1 MQGVQGYLKSGAA
14 RLAAYEEYGALGR
27 CPECRGNVSG
37 AGEEVGELVCSACGI
52 VVGRATGTPD
62 GGSSARS
69 VSKRTPLG
77 SYIVADGFGTPT
89 LNGPGFGLGRIN
101 PNIIGRG
108 GPMLTCVGLTNR
120 VGERLALPKS
130 VVENANLTA
139 GRLLPGRNAYGV
151 SIAAI
156 SAYSLLHACRSAG
169 ISHISHR
176 EILRAYADTG
186 HRVGRSQ
193 LMRIGLDSPVRLP
206 HTSIEELVKAVVAR
220 LQSSESVAAHVRR
233 ANLDPREYFTRLLE
247 LAKELAAEV
256 SDLKGFSPRTVA
268 AGSVYLASQAISG
281 KTFTQR
287 EAGEALGMAEY
298 TVREFVCRTRN
309 EKADAAEIQV
319 RPVKSGPPLGGH
331 DR

>member
-14 RLAAYEEYGALGR
+14 RLATYEEYGALGR
-27 CPECRGNVSG
+27 CPECRGNLTS
-37 AGEEVGELVCSACGI
+37 AGEEGGELVCSGCGV
-52 VVGRATGTPD
+52 VVGRATGTPGD
-62 GGSSARS
+62 GSSALS

-77 SYIVADGFGTPT
+77 SYIVADGIGTPS
-89 LNGPGFGLGRIN
+89 LNGPGFGLGKIN

-108 GPMLTCVGLTNR
+108 GPMLTCSGLTNR
-120 VGERLALPKS
+120 VAERLALPKC

-139 GRLLPGRNAYGV
+139 GRLLPGRKAYGA
-151 SIAAI
+151 SIPAI

-176 EILRAYADTG
+176 EILRAYADAG

-206 HTSIEELVKAVVAR
+206 HANTQELVKAVVGR
-220 LQSSESVAAHVRR
+220 LQSSESVASHLRR
-233 ANLDPREYFTRLLE
+233 ANLDPKEYFTRLLE
-247 LAKELAAEV
+247 LAKEVAAES
-256 SDLKGFSPRTVA
+256 SDLRGFNPRTVA
-268 AGSVYLASQAISG
+268 AGSVYLASHAVSV

-287 EAGEALGMAEY
+287 EAGEALGMTEY

-309 EKADAAEIQV
+309 ERKDVVEEQV
-319 RPVKSGPPLGGH
+319 RPVKSGPNLG
-331 DR
+331 RS